1 MRVIAGSA
9 KGILLCSP
17 KGNKTRPIPDNVKE
31 SLFNILAEIIPDSRV
46 LDLYAGTG
54 AVGIEALSRGAKSC
68 LFVENGTFAIQ
79 SIKKNISATKLLNKS
94 VTVRCDVLKT
104 IPFLEQNTDG
114 IDIVFACPPYPLAD
128 NSSYREK
135 LLMLLSIL
143 FEKDIVCPGGIVVFQ
158 HRKIT
163 LEIPPGA
170 SFLKLYDTRSYRET
184 PISFFEK
191 TITLGNMS

>member
-9 KGILLCSP
+9 KGVLLCSP

-79 SIKKNISATKLLNKS
+79 AIEKNINAAKLLNRS
-94 VTVRCDVLKT
+94 VIVRCDVLKI

-114 IDIVFACPPYPLAD
+114 IDIVFACPPYPLVD
-128 NSSYREK
+128 SISYREK
-135 LLMLLSIL
+135 LLILLSGL

-158 HRKIT
+158 YRKIT
-163 LEIPPGA
+163 LEVPQGA

-184 PISFFEK
+184 QISFFEK
-191 TITLGNMS
+191 NITAGNMS